1 MDKIFHVNFVK
12 SDIYILLFKFS
23 YVSKK
28 KKNEGRKKNWWIKIK
43 KKIKIEGNK
52 WKQ

>member
-12 SDIYILLFKFS
+12 SDIYYLNLATFL
-23 YVSKK
+23 KK